1 MNNKKWGANN
11 SPTLTNEPNRNGNT
25 NMTYSEL
32 LLDVRWQKKRLE
44 ILSRDNW
51 TCLRCE
57 RSDQTL
63 HVHHNFYIKGKMPW
77 EYENYVFETLCHKCH
92 SKEHKPEPIISVI
105 GELIKPNS
113 IIQLLDEQLSSL
125 QLKLRDKIT
134 DELQIEIL
142 KNIMFLKNK
151 RKELVKNG

>member
-1 MNNKKWGANN
+1 MA
-11 SPTLTNEPNRNGNT
+11 
-25 NMTYSEL
+25 TYSEL

-51 TCLRCE
+51 ICLKCE

-63 HVHHNFYIKGKMPW
+63 HVHHKKYISGRKPW
-77 EYENYVFETLCHKCH
+77 EYESDNFETLCYKCH

-105 GELIKPNS
+105 GELIKPNG
-113 IIQLLDEQLSSL
+113 IIQFIDEQLSSL
-125 QLKLRDKIT
+125 QRKLMDKIT

-151 RKELVKNG
+151 RKELIKNG